1 MARKTINYTVVTEGR
16 DKGKTFV
23 ITEMDAD
30 KAEAWA
36 FRALLAIMANNAELP
51 DGLERMGVA
60 AMVEIGIKAISGLK
74 WEVAKPLL
82 DEMMECVTF
91 SPDPLKPHVTR
102 KLFDGDIEELMT
114 RVKLRGEIWKLHTDF
129 FAAVRASI

>member
-1 MARKTINYTVVTEGR
+1 MARKTINYTVEAEGR

-23 ITEMDAD
+23 ITEMDAAQ
-30 KAEAWA
+30 AEAWA

-51 DGLERMGVA
+51 DGLERMGIA
-60 AMVEIGIKAISGLK
+60 AMVEVGIKALSGLK
-74 WEVAKPLL
+74 WETAKPLL
-82 DEMMECVTF
+82 DEMMECVEF

-129 FAAVRASI
+129 FTAVRASI